1 MNYEAQ
7 NEGRIGRPWR
17 SIAATVAALSASVS
31 LVMTPTK
38 ASAFDIGGM
47 VGTAMAIQM
56 QMNAYRGLSG
66 GYHARSRASHHDSD
80 SDDSGGS
87 SRISGGGERDARDA
101 ETVDRASRPDNRLAM
116 HRQVLGPSSTS
127 GGLAQ
132 ASERDASAEQ
142 SPGSGRAFDDHP
154 AFNPSR

>member
-1 MNYEAQ
+1 
-7 NEGRIGRPWR
+7 
-17 SIAATVAALSASVS
+17 
-31 LVMTPTK
+31 MTPTK

-87 SRISGGGERDARDA
+87 SGSSRISGGGERDARDA
-101 ETVDRASRPDNRLAM
+101 ETVDRASRPDNKLAM
-116 HRQVLGPSSTS
+116 HRQVLGPSSNS
-127 GGLAQ
+127 DGLTQ
-132 ASERDASAEQ
+132 ASERDAAVEQ
-142 SPGSGRAFDDHP
+142 GPGPRRAFDDHP

>member
-7 NEGRIGRPWR
+7 SEGRIRRPGR

-56 QMNAYRGLSG
+56 QMNAYRGMSG

-87 SRISGGGERDARDA
+87 SRTSGGGERDARDA
-101 ETVDRASRPDNRLAM
+101 ETVDRASRPDNKLAM
-116 HRQVLGPSSTS
+116 HRQVLGPSSS
-127 GGLAQ
+127 SDGLTQ
-132 ASERDASAEQ
+132 ASERDAAVEQ
-142 SPGSGRAFDDHP
+142 GPGPRRAFDDHP

>member
-1 MNYEAQ
+1 MSNDARS
-7 NEGRIGRPWR
+7 EGKIGRLGR

-47 VGTAMAIQM
+47 IGTAMAIQM
-56 QMNAYRGLSG
+56 QMRGAYAG
-66 GYHARSRASHHDSD
+66 GYHARGRVSHHDSD
-80 SDDSGGS
+80 SDDGGS
-87 SRISGGGERDARDA
+87 NSRTSGGGERDARDA
-101 ETVDRASRPDNRLAM
+101 ETVDRASRPDNKLAM

-142 SPGSGRAFDDHP
+142 GPGSGRAFDDHP